1 MGDKEYKVVIMSGMV
16 ILKTVYFSDLEKAFE
31 FVERKEKK
39 GVHIQ
44 IFSTESN
51 QRLY

>member
-1 MGDKEYKVVIMSGMV
+1 MEEKDYKVVVMSGMV
-16 ILKTVYFSDLEKAFE
+16 ILKTVYFTELEKAFE
-31 FVERKEKK
+31 FVERKEKE